1 MQKIRLYVRHRNR
14 ARRKED
20 LNMNVGFIGTGSMG
34 SILIES
40 LISSG
45 ALPPDRIIAANRTPE
60 KVLRLAAKHPG
71 LQAARSN
78 IEVVLEADIV
88 FVCVKPSEYKKVL
101 DEIKNVTL
109 PSQIVVSI
117 TSPVQIRHLE
127 EQLNCRIAKIIP
139 SITNYMN
146 SGACL
151 CMYGERMS
159 DSNKLALEE
168 LLGSISE
175 PIRIQEKHTRVTS
188 DISSCGP
195 AFFALLVQ
203 KFVDAAVVETGIP
216 YEEATRLASHMLLG
230 TGRLLT
236 EGDFTPES
244 LQKRVAVPGGITA
257 EGLRLMEHELDG
269 MFNRLI
275 RITHAKYKEDLE
287 KVDAQFLRPIE

>member
-1 MQKIRLYVRHRNR
+1 
-14 ARRKED
+14 
-20 LNMNVGFIGTGSMG
+20 MNVGFIGTGSMG

-40 LISSG
+40 LINSG
-45 ALPPDRIIAANRTPE
+45 ALAPERIIAANRTPD
-60 KVLRLAAKHPG
+60 KALALAAKHPG
-71 LQAARSN
+71 LTAARSN
-78 IEVVLEADIV
+78 IEVVLEADII
-88 FVCVKPSEYKKVL
+88 FICVKPSEYKKVL
-101 DEIKNVTL
+101 DEIKQVTL
-109 PSQIVVSI
+109 PNQVVVSI

-127 EQLNCRIAKIIP
+127 EQLNCKVAKIIP

-151 CMYGERMS
+151 CMFGSRMEAS
-159 DSNKLALEE
+159 DKLELEQ
-168 LLGSISE
+168 LLSLISE
-175 PIRIQEKHTRVTS
+175 PIHIEEKHTRVTS

-203 KFVDAAVVETGIP
+203 KFVDAAVAETGIP

-236 EGDFTPES
+236 EGGFTPEA

-275 RITHAKYKEDLE
+275 RITHAKYREDLE
-287 KVDAQFLRPIE
+287 KVDSQFLRPIE